1 MTGHGWHHADG
12 PTDPS
17 AKESSPRTL
26 RYAVGALD
34 QLAADARARDRRERP
49 PPRDGHRSSAPPP
62 PTPAAGQP
70 RVSALLPGALAG
82 VRTDGEGEPVF
93 ERGMLQL
100 DPEKLIPR
108 ADSDAYRITVRDAYL
123 LAGHQLP
130 LEVDGRTLMA
140 LRHQGKL
147 DPAPRSPRRD
157 GEDRELAELAHRTGE
172 PVAILRRLPASYHHQ
187 WLAAQRQADAARA
200 SAEMTAFRQQIA
212 DTFHPYR
219 R

>member
-1 MTGHGWHHADG
+1 
-12 PTDPS
+12 
-17 AKESSPRTL
+17 
-26 RYAVGALD
+26 
-34 QLAADARARDRRERP
+34 
-49 PPRDGHRSSAPPP
+49 
-62 PTPAAGQP
+62 
-70 RVSALLPGALAG
+70 

-172 PVAILRRLPASYHHQ
+172 PVAILRRLPATNGSRRSGKQ
-187 WLAAQRQADAARA
+187 TRRERAR
-200 SAEMTAFRQQIA
+200 R
-212 DTFHPYR
+212 
-219 R
+219 

>member
-1 MTGHGWHHADG
+1 
-12 PTDPS
+12 
-17 AKESSPRTL
+17 
-26 RYAVGALD
+26 
-34 QLAADARARDRRERP
+34 
-49 PPRDGHRSSAPPP
+49 
-62 PTPAAGQP
+62 
-70 RVSALLPGALAG
+70 
-82 VRTDGEGEPVF
+82 
-93 ERGMLQL
+93 MLQL

-147 DPAPRSPRRD
+147 DPAPRSPLRD

-212 DTFHPYR
+212 DTFQPLPPMRLRSAFSAWRAAASRCPLER
-219 R
+219 RDRRITGLLRRLKLSCGGLQAPLHRPRKRSTRGP

>member
-1 MTGHGWHHADG
+1 
-12 PTDPS
+12 
-17 AKESSPRTL
+17 
-26 RYAVGALD
+26 
-34 QLAADARARDRRERP
+34 
-49 PPRDGHRSSAPPP
+49 
-62 PTPAAGQP
+62 
-70 RVSALLPGALAG
+70 
-82 VRTDGEGEPVF
+82 
-93 ERGMLQL
+93 
-100 DPEKLIPR
+100 
-108 ADSDAYRITVRDAYL
+108 
-123 LAGHQLP
+123 
-130 LEVDGRTLMA
+130 MA